1 MSGNRSAHPS
11 ARLSAR
17 PAAPYARALV
27 AALLTVTALI
37 AAANAGPAADGGRQ
51 QPTHS
56 SDAPKRSGRA

>member
-1 MSGNRSAHPS
+1 M
-11 ARLSAR
+11 
-17 PAAPYARALV
+17 